1 LILEEAL
8 MSRRAAAI
16 GAVFAIG
23 IAIPGSAASAAAS
36 EAKVGELAPSFRLA
50 GSDGKDYSPADYK
63 GKSAIVLVWF
73 PKAFTAG
80 CTAECRSLLENGE
93 AIRAYKVAYFTI
105 STDDAETNRKF
116 ADSLN
121 LDYPILS
128 DPAKHVAKAYGVIH
142 EGREVPERWT
152 FYIDKGGVIRA
163 IDKNVNTG
171 QHGAD
176 VVAKLEEL
184 GIAEK

>member
-1 LILEEAL
+1 
-8 MSRRAAAI
+8 MSRRATAI
-16 GAVFAIG
+16 GAVYFIGSAIFG
-23 IAIPGSAASAAAS
+23 TAASAAAS
-36 EAKVGELAPSFRLA
+36 EAKVGELAPSFRLS

-93 AIRAYKVAYFTI
+93 AIRACKVAYFTI

-121 LDYPILS
+121 VDYPILS
-128 DPAKHVAKAYGVIH
+128 DPAKQVAKAYGVIH
-142 EGREVPERWT
+142 QGREVPERWT

-176 VVAKLEEL
+176 VVARLKEL
-184 GIAEK
+184 GMAGN